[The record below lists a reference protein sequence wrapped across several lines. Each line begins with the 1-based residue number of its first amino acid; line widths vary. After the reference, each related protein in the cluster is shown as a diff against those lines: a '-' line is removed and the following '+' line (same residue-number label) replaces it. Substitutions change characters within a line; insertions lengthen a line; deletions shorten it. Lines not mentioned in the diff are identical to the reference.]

1 MIFMFAKARL
11 VLIILF
17 LLAASSQVFAKVEW
31 SIQNTVKTDAV
42 PIDVVVSPDGLS
54 VFVLTDD
61 GNVQIYDRNGKSKD
75 IINVGSHADQIRIGP
90 SGERLFVTSRQ
101 NKTLEVIELSFI
113 HKINIL
119 GSPSKG
125 PQDAPEVIA
134 VFSDF
139 Q

>member
-1 MIFMFAKARL
+1 MASTFTKSRL
-11 VLIILF
+11 VLAISL
-17 LLAASSQVFAKVEW
+17 LLAASSQVFAAVEW
-31 SIQNTVKTDAV
+31 SIQNTVKTNAV
-42 PIDVVVSPDGLS
+42 PIDVVVSPDGRS

-61 GNVQIYDRNGKSKD
+61 GNVLIYDRNGKSKD
-75 IINVGSHADQIRIGP
+75 MINVGPHADQIRIGP

-113 HKINIL
+113 HNINIS
-119 GSPSKG
+119 GSPTKG
-125 PQDAPEVIA
+125 PQDAPVVIT